1 MEVMRLCLRERSG
14 QPGCAE
20 LSALCGVIG
29 DMTSL
34 QHGSRVEDWLEFLI
48 LCYLLKDTEKL
59 CQVTIQLSEAQGNDV
74 MTKYAYDL
82 NNRAVSDKQALISSI
97 MRSQRDKSELV
108 RRRNAQEQTQGQLSY
123 EASAWPEQAQPPLWE
138 EKGRWLG
145 LGRLDRL
152 PGTCNSRMV
161 TWSHFQIMRG

>member
-20 LSALCGVIG
+20 LSALCGDIG

-59 CQVTIQLSEAQGNDV
+59 CQVTVQLSEAQGNDV
-74 MTKYAYDL
+74 ITKYAYDF
-82 NNRAVSDKQALISSI
+82 NNRAVS
-97 MRSQRDKSELV
+97 
-108 RRRNAQEQTQGQLSY
+108 
-123 EASAWPEQAQPPLWE
+123 
-138 EKGRWLG
+138 
-145 LGRLDRL
+145 
-152 PGTCNSRMV
+152 
-161 TWSHFQIMRG
+161 

>member
-34 QHGSRVEDWLEFLI
+34 QHGSRIEDWLEFLI

-82 NNRAVSDKQALISSI
+82 NNRAVSDKQALISLSTGQI
-97 MRSQRDKSELV
+97 GACSETQRAEANARSAVLRSECL
-108 RRRNAQEQTQGQLSY
+108 AGTSPA
-123 EASAWPEQAQPPLWE
+123 AS
-138 EKGRWLG
+138 LG
-145 LGRLDRL
+145 GERAVV
-152 PGTCNSRMV
+152 GSRAA
-161 TWSHFQIMRG
+161 